1 MQAGEGWRRRRR
13 WSIRRKTSV
22 DQTFSLRTVQ
32 FYQEQR
38 PIESESES
46 ELGSIS
52 SPAHTSSNSQQSLN
66 QWERESVS
74 IAELQLQYSTSIVLQ
89 HRHIERR
96 GHGHGHGRRHTSTR
110 VSREN
115 EVKKA
120 TDETEKSSCYW
131 SPDFYLPFVIL
142 ANRLVPGCL
151 NNEKTTINNRAHSRS
166 EQRLL
171 SCRWLLS
178 KPTKKPLTKNRESN
192 WKENNDNHFK
202 TKLKSQLLPL
212 PVGRSVQAAKKQ
224 SDRVSLSIGQ
234 PSIRSPKRKHPCR
247 CAVLCCAV
255 LCCAGDYRTFSWSMV
270 RTHNPRHK
278 PTHNISKILFK
289 KGPYIQSTVYFSAL
303 LV

>member
-96 GHGHGHGRRHTSTR
+96 GHGHGRRHTSTR

-151 NNEKTTINNRAHSRS
+151 NNKKTTINNRATVDLSRDS
-166 EQRLL
+166 SLVDDCYQSQRK
-171 SCRWLLS
+171 SHWQ
-178 KPTKKPLTKNRESN
+178 KIENQIEKKT
-192 WKENNDNHFK
+192 
-202 TKLKSQLLPL
+202 T
-212 PVGRSVQAAKKQ
+212 
-224 SDRVSLSIGQ
+224 
-234 PSIRSPKRKHPCR
+234 
-247 CAVLCCAV
+247 
-255 LCCAGDYRTFSWSMV
+255 T
-270 RTHNPRHK
+270 T
-278 PTHNISKILFK
+278 ISK
-289 KGPYIQSTVYFSAL
+289 QN
-303 LV
+303 